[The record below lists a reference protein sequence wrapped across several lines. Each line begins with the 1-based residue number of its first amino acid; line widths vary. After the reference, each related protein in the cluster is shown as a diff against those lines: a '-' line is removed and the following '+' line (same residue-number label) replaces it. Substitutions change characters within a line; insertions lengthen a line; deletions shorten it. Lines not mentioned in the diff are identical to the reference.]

1 MYKKL
6 KEIRNVAF
14 IVDALEIKSNRTK
27 QCNKHEAEL

>member
-1 MYKKL
+1 MYKML

-14 IVDALEIKSNRTK
+14 IVDELKIKSNRTK